1 MKKANRPSGFTLL
14 ELIVVVA
21 IVAILA
27 AALTPIILNQ
37 VERARVASTVNG
49 LNQIALG
56 MQRFRVDTG
65 RWPFNNI
72 LWAPGT
78 ESGEAQAFGN
88 LSTALIT
95 NPSPGVTPTCTST
108 STTACWGGPYVSA
121 SKDLSGQKD
130 YLGNVL
136 KAAYAAAGQVGG
148 ASVAAGAG
156 FGDNA
161 ASEGFSAASGTGAM
175 VGGTNATGGIY
186 LAPCRSGGCP
196 NFIPSS
202 VVAAVVVSNTVN

>member
-1 MKKANRPSGFTLL
+1 MKKINRPSGFTLL

-37 VERARVASTVNG
+37 VERARVASTLNG
-49 LNQIALG
+49 LNQIALA

-65 RWPFNNI
+65 SWPKGSGT
-72 LWAPGT
+72 WTPGS
-78 ESGEAQAFGN
+78 ESGAAAAFVSGD
-88 LSTALIT
+88 TALIT
-95 NPSPGVTPTCTST
+95 NGNVGTINTCTST

-136 KAAYAAAGQVGG
+136 KVAYAASGQTGG
-148 ASVAAGAG
+148 AGIDTAAG
-156 FGDNA
+156 
-161 ASEGFSAASGTGAM
+161 EGFSAASGTGAM

-186 LAPCRSGGCP
+186 LAPCRGTGCT
-196 NFIPSS
+196 NFISS
-202 VVAAVVVSNTVN
+202 ATIAAVVVSNTVN